1 MLIFGSQE
9 VQDDMNRE
17 IIVEILPLGYEVKW
31 NTKSENRLPLLWK
44 QNNK

>member
-17 IIVEILPLGYEVKW
+17 IIVEILPLGYEVKM
-31 NTKSENRLPLLWK
+31 EH
-44 QNNK
+44 